1 VARTLPNQPTADR
14 RCRSKRDG
22 GQYGRTACRVV
33 AVGRFGRAS
42 SLVAAVWLTWALIV
56 SNSQATAQQFY
67 EGSHGPA
74 VTALDAPIP
83 NQFREFPDAKPIW
96 DEPDRLRHRGTS
108 ISELRAADLKRLPA
122 TDNATDSYA
131 PARFASSP
139 NSGHPMVWPDNRQPI
154 RQRQAYAVQ
163 PASYQ
168 MKVTSDEAD
177 DDYGAAIIDGYALQ
191 EAPLPGPLPIGVAES
206 QDARPSFLRER
217 DSTPFSSVEPPIF
230 EPDMLLE
237 WPMDPPLGYTGRSGI
252 RPREVQQDAHFVPV
266 EDRWRVGFPEWDRYE
281 RGHPRVDDYPYVE
294 GNILN
299 PFTQNVLKGD
309 YPIIGQHTFL
319 NVTATSL
326 AIAEFRQVP
335 TATTPFESTRDPF
348 QEEFFG
354 DPNQFF
360 YTHNFLVSFDL
371 FHGDAGF
378 KQPDWRIKFTPIF
391 NLNYLDVNELAV
403 VRPDVTEG
411 TTRYRGD
418 FALEEWFVEAKLADL
433 SPDFDI
439 LSFRGGSQFFNSDFR
454 GFIFSDTN
462 RAMRLFGTRLANRDQ
477 FNLIFFDQ
485 TEKDTNSLLNSFD
498 DRHQNTFIANYF
510 RQDFIWPGYTAEL
523 SFHYNHDKASF
534 KFDNN
539 DFLVRPDPVGVFA
552 QHRVDAYYLGWA
564 GDGHIN
570 RININHALYWVLGYD
585 TLNPLAGREQSIN
598 AQMGALELSYD
609 RDWVRFRTSYFYSS
623 GDDNIRDGQ
632 AKGFD
637 AIFDNPNFA
646 GGEFSYWQR
655 QTVKL
660 FGVNLVNR
668 MSLIPDLRS
677 SKFQGQTNFVN
688 PGLHLIN
695 VGMDGDITPK
705 LKLIGNVNFL
715 WFEQT
720 EVLKQFVFAKDIHN
734 YIGTDLSLG
743 IEYRPLHNNNIILI
757 SGLSGLIPG
766 RGFKQLF
773 DPLVGK
779 TDNLF
784 ASFIEAVVTY

>member
-1 VARTLPNQPTADR
+1 MRSQPKAEPRCGNIRT
-14 RCRSKRDG
+14 
-22 GQYGRTACRVV
+22 GRK
-33 AVGRFGRAS
+33 VGRIDS
-42 SLVAAVWLTWALIV
+42 SAPRICIVICLAFAQFLATGQILGQHPYDGHYGPSAA
-56 SNSQATAQQFY
+56 
-67 EGSHGPA
+67 
-74 VTALDAPIP
+74 ALDATGP
-83 NQFREFPDAKPIW
+83 NQFRQFPETAPNW
-96 DEPDRLRHRGTS
+96 SEPDRLKYRSES
-108 ISELRAADLKRLPA
+108 ISEVTTAKLKRLPDIDVAADHYA
-122 TDNATDSYA
+122 TAPRSSLPNAFDQL
-131 PARFASSP
+131 
-139 NSGHPMVWPDNRQPI
+139 VWPDNRQPI
-154 RQRQAYAVQ
+154 RQRSHYAVQ

-168 MKVTSDEAD
+168 LTITSNEEYGTADEFGVAVAD
-177 DDYGAAIIDGYALQ
+177 EYALQ
-191 EAPLPGPLPIGVAES
+191 DAPLPSPFADDPDSPQEV
-206 QDARPSFLRER
+206 RPPFLRAPD
-217 DSTPFSSVEPPIF
+217 DSPFSTAEPPLF
-230 EPDMLLE
+230 EPDALIE
-237 WPMDPPLGYTGRSGI
+237 WPMGRPTGFAGRSGI
-252 RPREVQQDAHFVPV
+252 LPREVQQDAHFVPV
-266 EDRWRVGFPEWDRYE
+266 EDRWRAGFPEWDRYE
-281 RGHPRVDDYPYVE
+281 RGHPRLDDYPYVE

-299 PFTQNVLKGD
+299 PFKQNVLKGD

-319 NVTATSL
+319 NVTVTNL
-326 AIAEFRQVP
+326 TLFEPRQVP
-335 TATTPFESTRDPF
+335 TPTTPFESTVDPF

-354 DPNQFF
+354 DPNQ
-360 YTHNFLVSFDL
+360 YLIVNNSIVSFDL

-378 KQPDWRIKFTPIF
+378 KQPDWRVKITPII
-391 NLNYLDVNELAV
+391 NLNYLDVNELGV
-403 VRPDVTEG
+403 VRPDVTQG

-439 LSFRGGSQFFNSDFR
+439 LSFRGGSQLFTSDFR
-454 GFIFSDTN
+454 GFIFSDIN
-462 RAMRLFGTRLANRDQ
+462 RAVRLFGTRLANRDQ

-485 TEKDTNSLLNSFD
+485 TEKDTNSLLNSYD

-523 SFHYNHDKASF
+523 NFHYNHDKATF

-552 QHRVDAYYLGWA
+552 PHRIDSYYLGWA

-570 RININHALYWVLGYD
+570 RINVNHALYWVLGYD
-585 TLNPLAGREQSIN
+585 TLNPLAGRPQSIN

-609 RDWVRFRTSYFYSS
+609 RDWVRFRTSYFYAS
-623 GDDNIRDGQ
+623 GDDNINDRQ
-632 AKGFD
+632 AEGFD

-668 MSLIPDLRS
+668 MSLLPDLRS

-695 VGMDGDITPK
+695 VGMDGDITPR

-720 EVLKQFVFAKDIHN
+720 EVLKQFVFANSIHN
-734 YIGTDLSLG
+734 YIGTDASLG
-743 IEYRPLHNNNIILI
+743 IEYRPLHNNNILLI
-757 SGLSGLIPG
+757 SGLSGLVPG
-766 RGFKQLF
+766 RGFKNLF

-784 ASFIEAVVTY
+784 AGFIEAVVTY